1 MAIITLRLSA
11 VNSHPTDRPAACR
24 YCGYAILQKWGTVIK
39 PVRDSQLPQVLVHR
53 YRCSQCQRTFR
64 HYPPG
69 IERADQS
76 VRLQQLAAIGWT
88 LGLSTRAPATERIGR
103 PPA

>member
-11 VNSHPTDRPAACR
+11 VNSHPADCPAACR
-24 YCGYAILQKWGTVIK
+24 YCGHAILQKWATVTK
-39 PVRDSQLPQVLVHR
+39 PVRDSQVNQVVVHR
-53 YRCSQCQRTFR
+53 YRCGRDRCQRTFR

-69 IERADQS
+69 VERADQS

-88 LGLSTRAPATERIGR
+88 LGLSTRGVIR
-103 PPA
+103 